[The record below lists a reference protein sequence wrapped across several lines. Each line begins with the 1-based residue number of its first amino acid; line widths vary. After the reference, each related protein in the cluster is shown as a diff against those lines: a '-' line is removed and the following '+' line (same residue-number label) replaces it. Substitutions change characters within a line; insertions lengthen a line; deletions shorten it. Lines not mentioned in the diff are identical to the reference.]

1 MLSSK
6 NKFYF
11 YFFFVFQFYHTWQI
25 NTHQRQQELE
35 KRLRANYH
43 YRIHLQRIC
52 FNAWLTYTEYRRKKN
67 IHKSK
72 KIISLLKDFIQF
84 N

>member
-1 MLSSK
+1 MLLLFLSYLYSFFL
-6 NKFYF
+6 KFY
-11 YFFFVFQFYHTWQI
+11 HLWQI
-25 NTHQRQQELE
+25 NAYQRRHEHE

-67 IHKSK
+67 LHKSK
-72 KIISLLKDFIQF
+72 KMLFEMFFVNEI
-84 N
+84 